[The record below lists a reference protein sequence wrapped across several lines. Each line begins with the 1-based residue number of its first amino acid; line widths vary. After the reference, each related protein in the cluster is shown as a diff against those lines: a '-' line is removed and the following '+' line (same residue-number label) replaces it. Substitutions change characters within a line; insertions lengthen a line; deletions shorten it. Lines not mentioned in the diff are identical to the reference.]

1 MNNIIKIEL
10 PEGTEDEWKEIGGKI
25 VLVEEKKADNS
36 PVTERIK
43 TFDDA
48 CNELKRMAEKGDDTA
63 GDLLSDYESNCNN
76 ILVKQTLATM
86 KLSIIAYALNEGW
99 QPQFTKEECR
109 WYPWFTFLTEKELNE
124 MSDEFKS
131 KHNIC
136 LFGGESH
143 DDAYCCIVYADSYIE
158 WASSNAHFPGLIAVK
173 SEALAKYFGQQF
185 IDIWSDYV
193 ALPRKEE

>member
-1 MNNIIKIEL
+1 MNKKIEIEI
-10 PEGTEDEWKEIGGKI
+10 PEGKVAEWKEINGVTTL
-25 VLVEEKKADNS
+25 VLNDEKDNR

-48 CNELKRMAEKGDDTA
+48 CNELERMAEKGDDTA
-63 GDLLSDYESNCNN
+63 ANLLSDYESNCNN
-76 ILVKQTLATM
+76 ILVKHTLATM
-86 KLSIIAYALNEGW
+86 KLSIIAYALNDGW

-158 WASSNAHFPGLIAVK
+158 WASSHAHFPVLIAVK
-173 SEALAKYFGQQF
+173 SEALANYFGQQF
-185 IDIWSDYV
+185 IDIWSDYIV
-193 ALPRKEE
+193 LQCK

>member
-25 VLVEEKKADNS
+25 VLVEKKADKR

-48 CNELKRMAEKGDDTA
+48 CNELERMAEKGDDTA
-63 GDLLSDYESNCNN
+63 ANLLSDYESNCNN
-76 ILVKQTLATM
+76 ILVKHTLATM

-99 QPQFTKEECR
+99 QPQFTKYECR
-109 WYPWFTFLTEKELNE
+109 WYPWFIFLTEKELNE

-143 DDAYCCIVYADSYIE
+143 DYAYCCIVYADSYIE
-158 WASSNAHFPGLIAVK
+158 WASSHAHFPVLIAVK
-173 SEALAKYFGQQF
+173 SEALAKYFGKQF
-185 IDIWSDYV
+185 IDIWSEYV
-193 ALPRKEE
+193 ALPRKKR

>member
-25 VLVEEKKADNS
+25 VLVEEKKADNP

-43 TFDDA
+43 TFEDA
-48 CNELKRMAEKGDDTA
+48 CNELGE
-63 GDLLSDYESNCNN
+63 ENV
-76 ILVKQTLATM
+76 LVKAYRTAEFNTSGNQSDVSDVVAYL
-86 KLSIIAYALNEGW
+86 KLRVIAEALNEGW

-109 WYPWFTFLTEKELNE
+109 WYPWFAFLTEKELNE

-158 WASSNAHFPGLIAVK
+158 WASSHAHFPVLIAVK
-173 SEALAKYFGQQF
+173 SEALANYFGQQF
-185 IDIWSDYV
+185 IDIWSDYIV
-193 ALPRKEE
+193 LQCK

>member
-1 MNNIIKIEL
+1 MKKKIEIEI
-10 PEGTEDEWKEIGGKI
+10 PEGKVAEWKEINGLATL
-25 VLVEEKKADNS
+25 VLTDEKDNR

-43 TFDDA
+43 TFEDA
-48 CNELKRMAEKGDDTA
+48 RNELCRMAEKGDDTA
-63 GDLLSDYESNCNN
+63 ANLLSDYESNGNN
-76 ILVKQTLATM
+76 ILVKQNLATM

-143 DDAYCCIVYADSYIE
+143 DDAYCCIVYAYSYIE
-158 WASSNAHFPGLIAVK
+158 WSSSHAHLPVLIAVK
-173 SEALAKYFGQQF
+173 SEALANYFGQQF
-185 IDIWSDYV
+185 IDIWSDYIV
-193 ALPRKEE
+193 LQCK

>member
-25 VLVEEKKADNS
+25 VLVEEKKADNP

-48 CNELKRMAEKGDDTA
+48 CNELGEENVLVQAYRTAEFNTSGNQ
-63 GDLLSDYESNCNN
+63 SDVSDVVAY
-76 ILVKQTLATM
+76 L
-86 KLSIIAYALNEGW
+86 KLRVIAEALNEGW
-99 QPQFTKEECR
+99 KPQFTKDECR

-136 LFGGESH
+136 LFGGLSN
-143 DDAYCCIVYADSYIE
+143 DG
-158 WASSNAHFPGLIAVK
+158 ASCGLAFVRSLISWSTSLAAFSARLAVK
-173 SEALAKYFGQQF
+173 SEELAVYFGNQF
-185 IDIWSDYV
+185 IDIWADY
-193 ALPRKEE
+193 LICKS

>member
-25 VLVEEKKADNS
+25 VLVEEKKADNL

-43 TFDDA
+43 TFEDA
-48 CNELKRMAEKGDDTA
+48 RKEVRRLAECGNEVLAN
-63 GDLLSDYESNCNN
+63 LLCDYESNADK
-76 ILVKQTLATM
+76 ILTKSTLAYM
-86 KLSIIAYALNEGW
+86 KLCIIAAALNEGW

-158 WASSNAHFPGLIAVK
+158 WSSSHAHFPVLIAVK
-173 SEALAKYFGQQF
+173 SEALANYFGQQF
-185 IDIWSDYV
+185 IDIWAEYLIGKS
-193 ALPRKEE
+193 

>member
-25 VLVEEKKADNS
+25 VLVEEKKADKL

-43 TFDDA
+43 TFEDA
-48 CNELKRMAEKGDDTA
+48 CNELERMAEKSDDTA
-63 GDLLSDYESNCNN
+63 ANLLSDYESNCNN
-76 ILVKQTLATM
+76 ILVKHTLATM

-99 QPQFTKEECR
+99 QPQFTKDECR
-109 WYPWFTFLTEKELNE
+109 WYPWFAFLTEKELNE

-158 WASSNAHFPGLIAVK
+158 WASSHAHFPVLIAVK

-185 IDIWSDYV
+185 IDIWADY
-193 ALPRKEE
+193 LICKS